1 MAAITQTQVDHMAG
15 LLKQRQTLGQMY
27 QLFTEE
33 GEKLDILGPDL
44 EHIIVLMGRTGKR
57 YLDRIEPLRQAVQE
71 IIVELINERRVQ
83 IDDEIVEAGGKFHS
97 PANKVFPV
105 FTIPAP
111 APGLY
116 QRREMLARG
125 DEPKPAA

>member
-33 GEKLDILGPDL
+33 GEKLDILGTDL
-44 EHIIVLMGRTGKR
+44 EHIIALMGDKGRE
-57 YLDRIEPLRQAVQE
+57 YLERIEPLRQAVQD
-71 IIVELINERRVQ
+71 IVVEMIAERRS
-83 IDDEIVEAGGKFHS
+83 DVEEAFAEAAGKLHA
-97 PANKVFPV
+97 PAKKVFPV
-105 FTIPAP
+105 FTIPSP

-125 DEPKPAA
+125 DEPAPAA